1 MATGLQATLPRLW
14 SSGRRRFQNGAQDSV
29 SVPGVALM
37 ICVILENWL
46 NLPSTS
52 FSLIS
57 KEVSSYVFSLDCYE
71 DLKKKNKV
79 ITSPEKT
86 RMRAGYALTLLI
98 QGSLD

>member
-14 SSGRRRFQNGAQDSV
+14 SSGSRRFQNGAQDSV

-52 FSLIS
+52 FSLIY

-71 DLKKKNKV
+71 DLKKKK
-79 ITSPEKT
+79 IRS
-86 RMRAGYALTLLI
+86 LLPQKK
-98 QGSLD
+98 QG